1 MTVLYFYLS
10 LKERKYLQIALIF
23 DRTKEL
29 NSIPTKISLNEN
41 FQNETFFDEDLHV
54 FILDGKNFAS
64 SIGNFIEL
72 YSSRTK
78 DSREFWLLDINHW
91 TADILVKESPTNQRT
106 NEPRN
111 QGTKEP
117 TDQRNGPT
125 DQPAEDQQLDKVISD
140 LKDLTLDLD
149 DDLYLFSGKATVII
163 YFDKSNKSHGR

>member
-1 MTVLYFYLS
+1 MQVCSIIFYLFMTVSYLYLS
-10 LKERKYLQIALIF
+10 LRERKYLQIALIF

-29 NSIPTKISLNEN
+29 NSIPTKISLNGN

-106 NEPRN
+106 NEPTNQRTKEPRN
-111 QGTKEP
+111 QGTNWP
-117 TDQRNGPT
+117 TERTNGPT
-125 DQPAEDQQLDKVISD
+125 SRRSAI
-140 LKDLTLDLD
+140 
-149 DDLYLFSGKATVII
+149 G
-163 YFDKSNKSHGR
+163 

>member
-91 TADILVKESPTNQRT
+91 TADILVKESPINQRT
-106 NEPRN
+106 NE
-111 QGTKEP
+111 
-117 TDQRNGPT
+117 PT